1 MNFNSTTTKVLKA
14 ALEHHQAGRLEKAES
29 GYLEVLRKSPGDEI
43 AQEFLIEIYLEE
55 KNTARAVEYIN
66 KVVNSRI
73 IDEEKQLRY
82 AYALLTL
89 KEHNAAQKILEA
101 ITKNNSDDKLAH
113 YLLGL
118 SFTAQ
123 EKYQESIGPFS
134 RALEIDKDYVGA
146 LEFRGN
152 AFFASHQY
160 PEAIA
165 DLSHAITLKPELAS
179 LYEKRG
185 VYFSKI
191 KDWKRAAQDMMS
203 ALQIEPKNAEAHIN
217 LGSILAE
224 LTLFS
229 SAGNSFCRALMLDP
243 DRVALMSNI
252 VGNRHR
258 GCDWTHFE
266 EDNQYLINLVTNKKT
281 IENPFFFLNI
291 TDSGQNQM
299 KCASFWGEQYN
310 KKLKKTYEFAPS
322 TRSKIRVGY
331 VSADYYL
338 HATTILIEKLFQA
351 HDKFDFEIIGISLNT
366 KKNDDITERIRQR
379 FDSYHEVDDLPS
391 HETAQKINELEIDIL
406 VDLKGY
412 TKDSRTDI
420 FSYHPAPVQV
430 NYLGFPGTMGGGLM
444 DYIISDSVV
453 TPPGYERFYGEKVV
467 RLPGS
472 YQINNNQRPIA
483 EKKDTREEHG
493 LPQQGFVFCCF
504 NNNYKITPK
513 AFSIWMRLLQ
523 QIDHSVLWLLHDNED
538 AVKNLR
544 KEAAQR
550 GVDPSRLVFA
560 PRQSPESHLAR
571 HCHADL
577 FLDTLPI
584 NAHTTASDALWAGLP
599 VLTCPGEAFAARV
612 AASLLTA
619 VGLPELIAPD
629 WAEYERLALQ
639 LATEPERLAELKARL
654 QANRL
659 TCDLFNTEKTTRAL
673 EAAYRA
679 MHARRQAGLPP
690 THLDISLDA

>member
-1 MNFNSTTTKVLKA
+1 MNLNSTTTKVLKA

-29 GYLEVLRKSPGDEI
+29 GYLEVLKKSPENEI

-55 KNTARAVEYIN
+55 KNTARAAEYIN
-66 KVVNSRI
+66 RAVNSRK

-82 AYALLTL
+82 AYALLNL
-89 KEHNAAQKILEA
+89 KEHNAAQKILEV
-101 ITKNNSDDKLAH
+101 ITKNNNSDKLAH

-123 EKYQESIGPFS
+123 EKYQESIDPFS
-134 RALEIDKDYVGA
+134 RALEIDENYVGA

-152 AFFASHQY
+152 SFFASHQY

-179 LYEKRG
+179 LHEKRG

-203 ALQIEPKNAEAHIN
+203 ALKIEPKNVGAHIN

-243 DRVALMSNI
+243 DRVALMSSI
-252 VGNRHR
+252 IGNRHR
-258 GCDWTHFE
+258 GCDWTYFE
-266 EDNQYLINLVTNKKT
+266 EDNQYLIDLITSKKT

-291 TDSGQNQM
+291 TDSGHDQM

-310 KKLKKTYEFAPS
+310 KEVRKTYGFAPS
-322 TRSKIRVGY
+322 TRSRIRVGY
-331 VSADYYL
+331 VSSDYYL
-338 HATTILIEKLFQA
+338 HATAILIERLFQT
-351 HDKFDFEIIGISLNT
+351 HNRSDFEIIGISLKTNT
-366 KKNDDITERIRQR
+366 NDDITERIRQE
-379 FDSYHEVDDLPS
+379 FDSYHEVADLPS
-391 HETAQKINELEIDIL
+391 HEIAQKINELEIDIL
-406 VDLKGY
+406 IDLKGY
-412 TKDSRTDI
+412 TKDSRSDI
-420 FSYHPAPVQV
+420 FAYHPAPVQV
-430 NYLGFPGTMGGGLM
+430 NYLGFPGTMGGDLM
-444 DYIISDSVV
+444 DYIISDPVV
-453 TPPGYERFYGEKVV
+453 TPPGHERFYSEKVV

-472 YQINNNQRPIA
+472 YQINNNQRQIS
-483 EKKDTREEHG
+483 EKKGERSNHG
-493 LPQQGFVFCCF
+493 LPEQGFVFCCF

-513 AFSIWMRLLQ
+513 VFTIWMRLLQ
-523 QIDHSVLWLLHDNED
+523 QVDHSVLWLLHDNDD
-538 AVKNLR
+538 AVRNLC

-619 VGLPELIAPD
+619 AGLPELIAPD

-639 LATEPERLAELKARL
+639 LATEPGRLAELKARL

-690 THLDISLDA
+690 AHLDISLDA

>member
-1 MNFNSTTTKVLKA
+1 MTNKALKA
-14 ALEHHQAGRLEKAES
+14 ALEHHQAGRLEKAEA
-29 GYLEVLRKSPGDEI
+29 GYLEVLRKSPSNEI
-43 AQEFLIEIYLEE
+43 AQEFLIEIYLKENNASQAKKYISKAVGSGKINEE
-55 KNTARAVEYIN
+55 N
-66 KVVNSRI
+66 
-73 IDEEKQLRY
+73 QLRY
-82 AYALLTL
+82 AYALLDF
-89 KEHNAAQKILEA
+89 KQYKAAQKILET
-101 ITKNNSDDKLAH
+101 ITKNNSNDKLGH

-118 SFTAQ
+118 SFSAQ
-123 EKYQESIGPFS
+123 EKYQEAVESFS
-134 RALEIDKDYVGA
+134 KTLEIDGKYVGA
-146 LEFRGN
+146 LEFRGS
-152 AFFASHQY
+152 AFSALHQHQK
-160 PEAIA
+160 AID
-165 DLSHAITLKPELAS
+165 DLSRAIILQPESATFHQ
-179 LYEKRG
+179 KRG
-185 VYFSKI
+185 LYFAKI
-191 KDWKRAAQDMMS
+191 QDWRMAAQDMMI
-203 ALQIEPKNAEAHIN
+203 ALQIEPKDAGLHMD

-229 SAGNSFCRALMLDP
+229 SAGNAYCRALMLEP

-252 VGNRHR
+252 IGNRHR
-258 GCDWTHFE
+258 GCDWTYFE
-266 EDNQYLINLVTNKKT
+266 EDNQYLIDLVTSKKT

-291 TDSGQNQM
+291 TDSGQDQM
-299 KCASFWGEQYN
+299 KCASFWGEQYQN
-310 KKLKKTYEFAPS
+310 KIKETYKFIPS
-322 TRSKIRVGY
+322 ARSKIRIGY
-331 VSADYYL
+331 ISSDYYL
-338 HATTILIEKLFQA
+338 HATTVLIERLFQA
-351 HDKFDFEIIGISLNT
+351 HNRSDFEIIGISLTTNR
-366 KKNDDITERIRQR
+366 NDGITERIRHH
-379 FDSYHEVDDLPS
+379 FDSYHEVSDLPS
-391 HETAQKINELEIDIL
+391 HEIAQKIKELEIDIL

-412 TKDSRTDI
+412 TKDARTDI
-420 FSYHPAPVQV
+420 FAYHPAPVQI
-430 NYLGFPGTMGGGLM
+430 NYLGFPGTMGGDLM

-453 TPPGYERFYGEKVV
+453 TPLGYERFYGEKVV

-472 YQINNNQRPIA
+472 YQINNNQRQIA
-483 EKKDTREEHG
+483 EKTGKREEHG

-523 QIDHSVLWLLHDNED
+523 QVDHSVLWLLHDNED

-550 GVDPSRLVFA
+550 GIDPSRLVFA
-560 PRQSPESHLAR
+560 PRQSPELHLAR

-619 VGLPELIAPD
+619 AGLPELIAPD

-639 LATEPERLAELKARL
+639 LATEPGRLAELKARL

-690 THLDISLDA
+690 AHLDIRLDA